1 MTSKMIRGQ
10 TSLLQ
15 VKVLENLYPVV
26 VLPALVVLLQ
36 QVVNLAS
43 LNLRHLL
50 VQFVLQLLQDL
61 SLAEPLADASDSTH
75 VLAVFLR
82 GY

>member
-1 MTSKMIRGQ
+1 
-10 TSLLQ
+10 
-15 VKVLENLYPVV
+15 VV
-26 VLPALVVLLQ
+26 VLPALIVLLQ

-43 LNLRHLL
+43 LDLRLLL

-75 VLAVFLR
+75 VLAIFLS